1 MKFNFRK
8 ITSAL
13 ASSAMFG
20 TTVALAAAASFPAPF
35 VQNGAADVAIVYG
48 NALDLVAVTDIST
61 ALSSALAT
69 GSSTGVVTNDAYAL
83 FTSSTPLQ
91 INNSIASVRAS
102 VTESNLPAVL
112 GDTEFSGNVDATAV
126 FQIVPGPNRITFA
139 KQPTS
144 SDEPTLA
151 VTMGTSGTSSPFYLY
166 NATTTFNK
174 AVNFTHADSEGEEIV
189 LFGQTFTIGSATD
202 DDELVLFKAAETIQL
217 SVGGTTSVP
226 TQTVE
231 VGGDTYTIE
240 LVSASDT
247 SATIRVTNSA
257 GTSDQ
262 KEINEAASKKINGL
276 EVSVNNADEST
287 ATNIIQAEVV
297 VGASRIKLQNNAA
310 VLMGTDDDTIDGT
323 KAYFANGPYPGN
335 ITKITVS
342 VFAPDSSSDAIQVGE
357 SYTDPVFGSFRLAF
371 SDDSVEEGDWE
382 TISVQASGTEKVSFG
397 FTNWQDKELS
407 SFEFVN
413 NKSGEGL
420 STAYLGDDD
429 WSIFVQEMATI
440 NESAYAMV
448 GNEDDGYLVKLRT
461 LTNGTSDYSN
471 DKVVLENVFDSTDT
485 WTASLTEEG
494 VGTVQIGSKSYTVT
508 YVYDTTASNSDQKF
522 VRLNDGDSS
531 ADNMI
536 LYPTI
541 ETSKGAKLSLY
552 EPLTI
557 DLDNWD
563 GSAEVDGFMLPDGDG
578 YTTIAASTGVGGS
591 DLSLNWTIG
600 SSVLQVNDTSRSVNA
615 TVGQFTYAFIGAGDA
630 DGSTNKTKVQLL
642 DPRSGARIEYP
653 SVVVFEEKDESN
665 NYEALIIQ
673 TSGAGT
679 STSGMGVGDT
689 DFTWNNDNDFS
700 GAAWGTSGL
709 QSESN
714 DDIYKMMDQWGT
726 IVTTD
731 QSDSDQYT
739 VDVSYPDEQVTAL
752 LYVDSLAEGSGT
764 TTLGDV
770 KVMDDELA
778 SSGMSGK
785 NLIVVG
791 GSCVNTAAS
800 TLLGGSAG
808 CGASWTA
815 ATGAGSGEWI
825 IQSFA
830 NPWASSKIATLV
842 AGWEQGDTANA
853 ATYLKTQ
860 NPKTDKDHKLTGT
873 TATAATVVT
882 A

>member
-83 FTSSTPLQ
+83 FTSSTPIQ
-91 INNSIASVRAS
+91 INNSIASVRTS

-112 GDTEFSGNVDATAV
+112 GDSDFSGNVDATAT

-144 SDEPTLA
+144 SDDPTLA

-174 AVNFTHADSEGEEIV
+174 AVNFTHADSEGEEIM

-202 DDELVLFKAAETIQL
+202 EDELVLFRAAETIQL

-297 VGASRIKLQNNAA
+297 VGASRIKLQHNAA

-429 WSIFVQEMATI
+429 WAIYVQEMATI

-448 GNEDDGYLVKLRT
+448 GNEDNGYLVKLRT
-461 LTNGTSDYSN
+461 LTNGTSGYSS
-471 DKVVLENVFDSTDT
+471 DKVVFENVFDSTDS

-494 VGTVQIGSKSYTVT
+494 VGTVQIGGKSYTVT

-522 VRLNDGDSS
+522 IRLNDGDSS

-557 DLDNWD
+557 DLDKWD

-578 YTTIAASTGVGGS
+578 YTTIAVVAGGTIGV
-591 DLSLNWTIG
+591 LNWTIG
-600 SSVLQVNDTSRSVNA
+600 GTGFNVTDSAKSVNA
-615 TVGQFTYAFIGAGDA
+615 TVGQLTYAFIGAGDA

-785 NLIVVG
+785 NLTVVG

-815 ATGAGSGEWI
+815 AT
-825 IQSFA
+825 
-830 NPWASSKIATLV
+830 
-842 AGWEQGDTANA
+842 
-853 ATYLKTQ
+853 
-860 NPKTDKDHKLTGT
+860 
-873 TATAATVVT
+873 
-882 A
+882 